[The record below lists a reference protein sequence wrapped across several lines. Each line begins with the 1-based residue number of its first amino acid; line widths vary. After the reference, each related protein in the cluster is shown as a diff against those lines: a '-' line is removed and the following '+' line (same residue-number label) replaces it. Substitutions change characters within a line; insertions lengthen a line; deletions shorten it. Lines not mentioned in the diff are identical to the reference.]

1 MTGNEVLICFGVA
14 FFQTVIYILFCGKKE
29 KIFCLKKAFIYEATE
44 KSDLEKSDSENDINT
59 SVVKQ
64 TLVYKT
70 WQSWVFICSAIVVF
84 LLTSFFLFENINGWY
99 NFFKLS
105 MLTMI
110 ITTAGT
116 IDLKTKRIPNDL
128 VLLGLAFR
136 LIIYVFEIINC
147 SEEILDIFKNDM
159 IGFAIGFG
167 ILFLAAIISR
177 GSVGFGDVKLFA
189 VIGLCGG
196 AILTYST
203 LLIALI
209 VNTIFSLAII
219 FIKKKDRK
227 TAVPFGPA
235 IFIGYLCALCLS
247 SF

>member
-1 MTGNEVLICFGVA
+1 MTNVDVIICICVA
-14 FFQTVIYILFCGKKE
+14 FLQTFFYILFCGYKE
-29 KIFCLKKAFIYEATE
+29 KVFCFNKTLIY
-44 KSDLEKSDSENDINT
+44 KSIDNVDSENNDYLDVEIL
-59 SVVKQ
+59 SVVEKTQ
-64 TLVYKT
+64 IYKR
-70 WQSWVFICSAIVVF
+70 WQSCIFICSAIVVF
-84 LLTSFFLFENINGWY
+84 LLTSFFLFENIDGWY

-110 ITTAGT
+110 ITIAGT

-136 LIIYVFEIINC
+136 LVIYVFEIINR